1 MAPPSLAG
9 IARPTMIGSNLC
21 SSERARR
28 VLQDIF
34 LEGDHDPPSR
44 AGGESDV
51 LIGIEPANR
60 AHQSQLAL
68 AGHIATR
75 QATAWWVTVALQEY
89 VLKHPARA
97 SDEHKLEPLIVGWGR
112 RRPATG
118 GAIGSMSG
126 IAA

>member
-1 MAPPSLAG
+1 MTGSALGMASRYPLLTAAPALARFHPEAG
-9 IARPTMIGSNLC
+9 GDAR
-21 SSERARR
+21 
-28 VLQDIF
+28 
-34 LEGDHDPPSR
+34 R